1 MEKTKTVIIIILVAF
16 ILFTFKSCPSEKAST
31 ESLQSKINDL
41 KQQNATIEK
50 HANLLDSELKKAKN
64 NTKIKLIEVI
74 KYKVADQK
82 QYFKDNYKADVIID
96 SIPAKE
102 IITDLEIGKGAVI
115 ENEFLTNIV
124 KSKDS
129 SIVNLKDQNNLLFDV
144 SKIHEK
150 NFKTQ
155 KNKTLFWKIATV
167 GGIIGTYLIVR

>member
-16 ILFTFKSCPSEKAST
+16 ILFTFKSCPRDKET
-31 ESLQSKINDL
+31 QDLQSKINDL
-41 KQQNATIEK
+41 KQENATIEK
-50 HANLLDSELKKAKN
+50 HANFLDSELKKAKN
-64 NTKIKLIEVI
+64 NTKIKLVEVV

-115 ENEFLTNIV
+115 ENQFLTNIV

-167 GGIIGTYLIVR
+167 GGIIGTYLIVK